1 MKTVRKDIRG
11 LEETTLK
18 IIEEYALKQGVSS
31 NDLLREVI
39 TDYAKRIQEIEA
51 SEVLHAQI
59 DDLIAANNEL
69 INTQNQNTLVMGEL
83 TKKIISRLDFYL
95 PPIDIK
101 EIQKSRLKENNDVKN
116 IRLDKEDFFK

>member
-18 IIEEYALKQGVSS
+18 IIEEYALKQGVTS

-39 TDYAKRIQEIEA
+39 NDYAKRIQEIEA

-59 DDLIAANNEL
+59 DDLITANNEL
-69 INTQNQNTLVMGEL
+69 IDTQNQNTLVMGEL

-95 PPIDIK
+95 PPIDID
-101 EIQKSRLKENNDVKN
+101 EIEKSRLKEKN
-116 IRLDKEDFFK
+116 ESNLDHGSGNSR